1 MARMGHRLALKKSP
15 ALFLAASVLLR
26 AQTDAPPDAT
36 QQQALLAK
44 IQQSAMRFRGQL
56 PDFICTKLTDRWE
69 DGSGTGKRWK
79 QRDSLEETVYFA
91 QGGRTEIRL
100 LKMNGK
106 PATRTH
112 LTMGGMREDGVVGD
126 AIVPATIFGPL
137 ANGQFEWSRWETLA
151 GRRMAVFSFRVPP
164 GAKNYPDGKHAFV
177 IAFHGLVYADP
188 SDGMVMR
195 RETHVDGPP
204 GYPYEESGWDI
215 DYGPVTISGREM
227 ILPVKV
233 VARYRE
239 GRFLSR
245 NEIQFTNYRKYEA
258 DSTVTFGNNTSGDNR

>member
-1 MARMGHRLALKKSP
+1 MWHRLP
-15 ALFLAASVLLR
+15 TLFLLVSGLLR
-26 AQTDAPPDAT
+26 AQSGAPPEATLDAG
-36 QQQALLAK
+36 QQQALIAK
-44 IQQSAMRFRGQL
+44 IKQSAMRFRGQL

-69 DGSGTGKRWK
+69 DSSGTGKKWK

-91 QGGRTEIRL
+91 QGGRTEIKL
-100 LKMNGK
+100 LMMNGK
-106 PATRTH
+106 PTTRTH

-151 GRRMAVFSFRVPP
+151 GRRMAVATFRVPP
-164 GAKNYPDGKHAFV
+164 GAKNYPDGKHAYV
-177 IAFHGLVYADP
+177 IGFHGLVYADA

-195 RETHVDGPP
+195 LETHVDGPT
-204 GYPYEESGWDI
+204 GYPFQESGWDI
-215 DYGPVTISGREM
+215 DYGPVTISGREL

-245 NEIQFTNYRKYEA
+245 NEIQFTDYRKYEA
-258 DSTVTFGNNTSGDNR
+258 DSTVTFGDNPLGDNK